1 MCNLKIDKEL
11 IKGSTAIIVLNLLSK
26 QPMYGY
32 QIIKEIDQ
40 QSEGIFVFKEGT
52 LYPLLH
58 ALEAEGSVESYWLE
72 SDEGRR
78 RKYYR
83 ITQQGKKRLQQKNTE
98 WTQFK
103 NAVDKLIGG
112 INFEPAPK
120 PKCE

>member
-1 MCNLKIDKEL
+1 
-11 IKGSTAIIVLNLLSK
+11 
-26 QPMYGY
+26 MYGY

-52 LYPLLH
+52 LYPILH

-72 SDEGRR
+72 SNEGRR

-83 ITQQGKKRLQQKNTE
+83 ITKQGKERLEQKNTE

-103 NAVDKLIGG
+103 NAIDKLIGG